1 MNKLKAYIDTIDYI
15 VGDEKDIGEG
25 EFDTKEDVF
34 KWAKPL
40 MRENFSDTLY
50 IRNTELYEE
59 EKGLFTEAHE
69 TYLLFRLSIPYCNN
83 SVQSCIVSL

>member
-34 KWAKPL
+34 KWAKP
-40 MRENFSDTLY
+40 
-50 IRNTELYEE
+50 
-59 EKGLFTEAHE
+59 
-69 TYLLFRLSIPYCNN
+69 
-83 SVQSCIVSL
+83 